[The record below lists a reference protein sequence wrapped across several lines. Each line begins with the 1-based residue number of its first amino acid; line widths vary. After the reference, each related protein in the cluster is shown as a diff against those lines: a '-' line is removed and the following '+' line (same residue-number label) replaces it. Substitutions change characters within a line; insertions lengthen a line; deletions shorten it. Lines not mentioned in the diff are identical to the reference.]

1 MSEQLQIDTL
11 SFTLHRSVN
20 RKTVGITV
28 ERDASL
34 TLHAPIDCPLEI
46 IEQIASKRT
55 FWVYTKLA
63 EKKKYATSNGRLRL
77 TAPSQEGKKFVD
89 GDKFYY
95 LGKNYRLQLIEPAV
109 SDDIQPALRLYQGR
123 FMLKRDAALRAE
135 EHFIKWYTE
144 HGKTWISRK
153 VKQLAHRLSIAP
165 PPIRV
170 QDLGF
175 RWGSCSRNGVLNFHW
190 RVILLPPKMIE
201 YLVAHELVHLS
212 EPHHTSDFWQ
222 RLERIMPDCATRKEW
237 LDKNGGRFD

>member
-1 MSEQLQIDTL
+1 MSEQLQIDNL

-34 TLHAPIDCPLEI
+34 TLHAPLDCPLEK
-46 IEQIASKRT
+46 IEQIARKRA

-63 EKKKYATSNGRLRL
+63 EKNQS
-77 TAPSQEGKKFVD
+77 APSQGRKKFVD
-89 GDKFYY
+89 GEQFYY
-95 LGKNYRLQLIEPAV
+95 LGRSYRLQLIEPAV
-109 SDDIQPALRLYQGR
+109 SDDIQAALRLYQGR
-123 FMLKRDAALRAE
+123 FLLKRDEALRAE
-135 EHFIKWYTE
+135 EHFIKWYIE
-144 HGKTWISRK
+144 HSKPWIRRK
-153 VKQLAHRLSIAP
+153 VKQLGHRLSIAP

-170 QDLGF
+170 QHLGF

-190 RVILLPPKMIE
+190 RVILLPPRIIE

-222 RLERIMPDCATRKEW
+222 RLERIMPDFATRKEW
-237 LDKNGGRFD
+237 LDKNGCRFD